1 MRYNTGVST
10 ISNAQSNLMT
20 VDPDKAAKVAA
31 MLVNNYT
38 SYVTPVREVIINGL
52 EAVEGQED
60 GHVTVE
66 FDAQLKKATSVFSNY
81 DINGENDYTIHITD
95 NGCGMS
101 HDFAKN
107 KFVHL
112 TASSKDDSDDSI
124 GGFGIGA
131 KAVAS
136 ISHHTVF
143 RTVQD
148 GVATVI
154 VFGMS
159 DKGATTSVSDP
170 MEVDEPN
177 GTKVSIHVDQD
188 TFYSIISDIEEQ
200 FLDWIDPETPLTVSS
215 SDGKVFQVGKKSQ
228 DTFHSYTHSNGVVV
242 HMVKNNDKGMFSF
255 NPADSMLRCVGMP
268 YPTTNSMKDSYEIG
282 TSFVRALN
290 GVIPGAQ
297 VRNNSF
303 YLIIDV
309 PPRDITIDSS
319 RERVADT
326 VHLRTVIDEAI
337 DAAVEDY
344 AYSIA
349 HNLKN
354 SKDSQEFFD
363 KIAQGFPCVGLT
375 LRSGALG
382 NANSIVEDY
391 TTYVEKDND
400 LEGKGIFIINDED
413 DKCYKSGNLYEMDN
427 DSIRYILDA
436 WRAESISRVF
446 ASSDSI
452 DDALGVDTHK
462 CSFVVVVD
470 TKNGGYTT
478 QINGGGLYDKILPDS
493 FLSLFDDKE
502 DIDLTMELVKWHLGI
517 DAYTAPKSYHAIR
530 KSMMTRGR
538 GKGKNGSHSKR
549 EIFSYIDNN
558 GNRKI
563 VTAGDAN
570 DILTQWKNDNISTLV
585 LLQDNND
592 NTGLDYYQ
600 ETLKNIDKV
609 VQKVYGTDHKVVF
622 VSAKRCD
629 TVAKNVRILKENADK
644 AVMEVNED
652 IFDGKDVTNSMSH
665 ITKDMSQ
672 GMGFLFFESSLDNFF
687 GGEYVNSGIGYKW
700 LDAEY
705 GNGTI
710 QDILVDYLN
719 LDPEK
724 YHKAKENIIEAINVV
739 SDDEPQSPDDTS
751 VDYYRAITGSAIVSA
766 FHKFY
771 YSLGNKDKTLDTVGK
786 LFADDADYDEYTRR
800 VQILFNV
807 VNYTCKN
814 HVGYSGI
821 SNKES
826 AKFMGNTIA
835 TAQELADNPDSL
847 ATQMMTNGWV

>member
-60 GHVTVE
+60 GHVKVE
-66 FDAQLKKATSVFSNY
+66 FDAQLKEATAVFSND
-81 DINGENDYTIHITD
+81 DINGEGDYIIHVTD

-112 TASSKDDSDDSI
+112 TASSKDNSDDSI

-188 TFYSIISDIEEQ
+188 TFYSITSDIEDQ

-215 SDGKVFQVGKKSQ
+215 PERDFQVGKKSQ
-228 DTFHSYTHSNGVVV
+228 DVFHSYTHSNGVAV
-242 HMVKNNDKGMFSF
+242 HMVENNNKGMFSF

-309 PPRDITIDSS
+309 PPQDITIDSS

-344 AYSIA
+344 AYSIV

-354 SKDSQEFFD
+354 SKDSQDFFD
-363 KIAQGFPCVGLT
+363 KIVQGFPCVGLT

-413 DKCYKSGNLYEMDN
+413 DKCYKTGNLYEMDN

-436 WRAESISRVF
+436 WRAESISRVL
-446 ASSDSI
+446 ANSDSI
-452 DDALGVDTHK
+452 DDALGFDTHE

-470 TKNGGYTT
+470 AKNSGSTA
-478 QINGGGLYDKILPDS
+478 QINSGGLYDKILPDS
-493 FLSLFDDKE
+493 FLNLFDDKE
-502 DIDLTMELVKWHLGI
+502 DVDLTMELVKWHLGI

-558 GNRKI
+558 ENRKI
-563 VTAGDAN
+563 VTSGDIK
-570 DILTQWKNDNISTLV
+570 DTLSQWKNDNIATLV
-585 LLQDNND
+585 LLTDNND
-592 NTGLDYYQ
+592 NASIDYYQ

-609 VQKVYGTDHKVVF
+609 VHKVYGEDHKVVF

-629 TVAKNVRILKENADK
+629 TVAKNVRILKDNADK
-644 AVMEVNED
+644 VAMEVNED
-652 IFDGKDVTNSMSH
+652 IFDGKDITNSMAH
-665 ITKDMSQ
+665 ITKDLSQ
-672 GMGFLFFESSLDNFF
+672 GMGFLFFESPLDNSFSV
-687 GGEYVNSGIGYKW
+687 EYSNSGIGYKW

-719 LDPEK
+719 LDREK
-724 YHKAKENIIEAINVV
+724 YHKAKENIIETINVV

-766 FHKFY
+766 FNSFFY
-771 YSLGNKDKTLDTVGK
+771 NTSNKDKTLDTVGK
-786 LFADDADYDEYTRR
+786 LFSDGADYDEYTRR
-800 VQILFNV
+800 VQILFNIAHYSC
-807 VNYTCKN
+807 NKN
-814 HVGYSGI
+814 VGYSGI

-826 AKFMGNTIA
+826 AKFMGNIIA
-835 TAQELADNPDSL
+835 AAQELAENPDSL
-847 ATQMMTNGWV
+847 ATQMMTNGWA

>member
-60 GHVTVE
+60 GHVKVE
-66 FDAQLKKATSVFSNY
+66 FDAQLKEATAVFSND
-81 DINGENDYTIHITD
+81 DINGESDYIIHVTD

-112 TASSKDDSDDSI
+112 TASSKDNSDDSI

-188 TFYSIISDIEEQ
+188 TFYSITSDIEDQ

-215 SDGKVFQVGKKSQ
+215 PERDFQVGKKSQ
-228 DTFHSYTHSNGVVV
+228 DVFHSYTHSNGVAV
-242 HMVKNNDKGMFSF
+242 HMVENNNKGMFSF

-309 PPRDITIDSS
+309 PPQDITIDSS

-344 AYSIA
+344 AYSIV

-363 KIAQGFPCVGLT
+363 KIVQGFPCVGLT

-413 DKCYKSGNLYEMDN
+413 DKCYKTGNLYEMDN

-436 WRAESISRVF
+436 WRAESISRVL
-446 ASSDSI
+446 ANSDSI
-452 DDALGVDTHK
+452 DDALGFDTHE

-470 TKNGGYTT
+470 AKNSGSTA
-478 QINGGGLYDKILPDS
+478 QINSGGLYDKILPDS
-493 FLSLFDDKE
+493 FLNLFDDKE
-502 DIDLTMELVKWHLGI
+502 DVDLTMELVKWHLGI

-558 GNRKI
+558 ENRKI
-563 VTAGDAN
+563 VTSGDIK
-570 DILTQWKNDNISTLV
+570 DTLSQWKNDNIATLV
-585 LLQDNND
+585 LLTDNND
-592 NTGLDYYQ
+592 NASIDYYQ

-609 VQKVYGTDHKVVF
+609 VHKVYGEDHKVVF

-644 AVMEVNED
+644 VAMEVNED
-652 IFDGKDVTNSMSH
+652 IFDGKDITSSMAH

-672 GMGFLFFESSLDNFF
+672 GMGFLFFESPLDNSFSV
-687 GGEYVNSGIGYKW
+687 EYSNSGIGYKW

-724 YHKAKENIIEAINVV
+724 YHKAKENIIETINVV
-739 SDDEPQSPDDTS
+739 SDEEPQSPDDTS
-751 VDYYRAITGSAIVSA
+751 VDYYRAITGRAIVSV
-766 FHKFY
+766 FHRFFY
-771 YSLGNKDKTLDTVGK
+771 DRGNKDKTLDTVGK
-786 LFADDADYDEYTRR
+786 LFADGADYDEYTRR

-807 VNYTCKN
+807 AHYSCNKN
-814 HVGYSGI
+814 VGYSGI

-826 AKFMGNTIA
+826 AKFMGNIIA
-835 TAQELADNPDSL
+835 TAQELAGNPDSL